1 VTVKKRTTTPL
12 EGRRVARL
20 LDVIARMAGG
30 DLEARAP
37 ISPHHDTVDALAF
50 GLNLL
55 GGELAYTLD
64 GLHKAR
70 EEADR
75 ARAAREIFFRNVTH
89 ELRTPI
95 TAILLVAE
103 VIRGPELGDQQRRRL
118 GDRIERSA
126 RSLMRLVDQV
136 LDLSRLEAQR
146 LELLREAVSLE
157 TLVREVIEALE
168 IEAEAKSVRLWA
180 SVGRDVPAIVLTDAT
195 QLRQILVNVIGNAVK
210 FTEAGHIEVR
220 LGHDAKRDL
229 VTVDV
234 IDTGVGIT
242 DEDRAQLFE
251 PFARGRATAHRF
263 PGTGLGLVLSRR
275 LARALGGDLLLV
287 KTAPGKG
294 SRFRLTLPGPP
305 RQTSAG

>member
-20 LDVIARMAGG
+20 LDAIARMAGG
-30 DLEARAP
+30 DLEDRAP